1 MSRTRLTKIL
11 TLIVVLA
18 PFIGTVYA
26 MYMLWEQLVTWRDVA
41 IMVGMY
47 IPVMLGITVGFHRM
61 LTHRSFE
68 AHPAVRFTL
77 LVLGSMACQGPALEW
92 ASDHIKHHAHSDK
105 DGDPHSPVEGFV
117 HAHLGWLFTASKTD
131 VQTYG
136 KWLLKDKMLVFVS
149 NTWFLWVLVGLLIPY
164 LLGGWTG
171 MLWGGAVRIFL
182 LNHVTYSVN
191 SICHTFGNKMFVSND
206 HSRNNWV
213 VGLLA
218 LGEGW
223 HNNHHAFP
231 RSAFHGMRWW
241 QFDLS
246 SYTIWTL
253 EKLKLV
259 WNVQRI
265 SLDKQMARLWRENA
279 DSLPPPDNDS
289 DPEPKA
295 VGRLA
300 AD

>member
-1 MSRTRLTKIL
+1 
-11 TLIVVLA
+11 
-18 PFIGTVYA
+18 